1 MRGRSH
7 GAGEPRTVQQVVSR
21 WWPRWWPRVLV
32 AAVLALSI
40 GVARPAVTDGA
51 PLLSPL
57 DEAAYRTA
65 FTLAK
70 VQHWPKAFEAA
81 QRSNNPLAAKVL
93 TWAYVADPSSGAP
106 FARIAEFLDNNPTWP
121 LADTLRRNA
130 EQALAGEPP
139 SARTI
144 EWFAKHPPRSGAGM
158 VRLAMA
164 LQNVGRTAEAAD
176 WARRAYTTAALPNE
190 SESTVLAQWGRQLTP
205 ADHDQRLDALLWL
218 GRPNEAKRLVPRIPL
233 ARRAVAEARIA
244 LATQSPGVDGALAR
258 VGAAQM
264 TDPGLLYERV
274 RWRRRNGNTQGA
286 IDLLA
291 PMGPQL
297 AHEDPWWDERI
308 ILARRALDSGRI
320 TDAYRIAAAHGQT
333 DRADIADAE
342 WLAGWI
348 ALEFLS
354 DPAAALEHFLKMHA
368 QVRLP
373 VSVARAS
380 YWAGRAAAKLGRTV
394 ESAGWFEKAA
404 RFGTTYYGQL
414 ALERLD
420 ANAKLQLPAE
430 PVPTAADAHAF
441 LSEELAQAVLL
452 LAQLEEH
459 ERVRPFL
466 VRLADRAQTPAQAA
480 LVTAL
485 AERIGRPDLAVAT
498 AKLAQ
503 QSGTLLAYAGYP
515 VLAPPA
521 MPVEPAL
528 VLALVRQESEF
539 HAGAKSHAGA
549 LGLMQ
554 LMPAT
559 ARSVALAQKV
569 KYEPT
574 WLTADPD
581 YNLRLG
587 TAHLTDLLESF
598 RGSYVLSLAAYN
610 AGESRVR
617 GWMKTYGDPRDPA
630 IDVVDWIEQI
640 PIEET
645 RNYVQRV
652 MENIAVYRARL
663 AGEQTPLTLTKDLR
677 R

>member
-1 MRGRSH
+1 M
-7 GAGEPRTVQQVVSR
+7 QQLVSR
-21 WWPRWWPRVLV
+21 WWSGVLV
-32 AAVLALSI
+32 AAVLALSA
-40 GVARPAVTDGA
+40 GLARPAVTDGA
-51 PLLSPL
+51 PLLSPM

-70 VQHWPKAFEAA
+70 VQQWPKAFEAA

-93 TWAYVADPSSGAP
+93 TWAYVADPASGAS
-106 FARIAEFLDNNPTWP
+106 FARIAEFVENNPAWP

-139 SARTI
+139 SARTL
-144 EWFAKHPPRSGAGM
+144 EWFAKYPPRSGGSM
-158 VRLAMA
+158 VRLALA
-164 LQNVGRTAEAAD
+164 LQNAGRTTEAAD
-176 WARRAYTTAALPNE
+176 WAKRAWTTAALPNE
-190 SESTVLAQWGRQLTP
+190 AEAAVLGQWGRQLTQ
-205 ADHDQRLDALLWL
+205 ADHEQRLDSLIWL

-233 ARRAVAEARIA
+233 PRRAVAEARIA
-244 LATQSPGVDGALAR
+244 LATQSPGVDGALSR
-258 VGAAQM
+258 VGATQM
-264 TDPGLLYERV
+264 TDPGLVYERV

-297 AHEDPWWDERI
+297 AHEDPWWDERV

-320 TDAYRIAAAHGQT
+320 TDAYRIASAHGQT

-342 WLAGWI
+342 WLSGWI
-348 ALEFLS
+348 ALEFLN
-354 DPAAALEHFLKMHA
+354 DPTAALDHFLKMHA

-380 YWAGRAAAKLGRTV
+380 YWSGRAAAKLGRTV
-394 ESAGWFEKAA
+394 EADGWFEKAA
-404 RFGTTYYGQL
+404 SFATTYYGQL
-414 ALERLD
+414 ALERLGD
-420 ANAKLQLPAE
+420 AKLQLPAE
-430 PVPTAADAHAF
+430 PVPTGADAHAF
-441 LSEELAQAVLL
+441 LSGELAQAVLL

-466 VRLADRAQTPAQAA
+466 VRLADRAQTPEQAA

-485 AERIGRPDLAVAT
+485 AERIGRADLAVAT
-498 AKLAQ
+498 AKLAA

-515 VLAPPA
+515 VLSPPI

-581 YNLRLG
+581 YNMRLG

-617 GWMKTYGDPRDPA
+617 GWIKTYGDPRDGA

-652 MENIAVYRARL
+652 MENVAVYRARL
-663 AGEQTPLTLTKDLR
+663 AGGHTAVTLTKDLR